1 MLKPLRV
8 PESPWTLTRSML
20 TTLCPPFLSPFL
32 PLSPAAPTRP
42 LRPPPPPALREVRS
56 ALRLAPSELS
66 DGELDKLFRA
76 LDVGKLN
83 RIYLSDFIRL
93 FETRTTSLIV
103 F

>member
-1 MLKPLRV
+1 
-8 PESPWTLTRSML
+8 
-20 TTLCPPFLSPFL
+20 
-32 PLSPAAPTRP
+32 
-42 LRPPPPPALREVRS
+42 VRS

-83 RIYLSDFIRL
+83 RIYLSDFVRL